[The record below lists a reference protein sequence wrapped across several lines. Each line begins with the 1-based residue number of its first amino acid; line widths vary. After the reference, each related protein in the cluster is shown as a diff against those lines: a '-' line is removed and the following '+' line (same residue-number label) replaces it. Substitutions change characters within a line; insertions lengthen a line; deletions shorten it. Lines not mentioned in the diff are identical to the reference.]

1 MTQRDLNLAVARATG
16 ESIFTVAGWGFV
28 PLTVGPVEREP
39 MVLKRD
45 EVNAPRHRRPPNHD
59 RRRTAAA

>member
-1 MTQRDLNLAVARATG
+1 MTQRDLNCAVARATG

-39 MVLKRD
+39 MVFHRD
-45 EVNAPRHRRPPNHD
+45 KIDAQRHRRLRDHE
-59 RRRTAAA
+59 RRRSAAA